1 MNLQVIV
8 LLQHPEPCYSDG
20 GHEYDD
26 GGDSDDDFGL
36 DDHDHGGHDRHDVHD
51 DDYDSD
57 YDDGDANDDENED
70 GAVDDAFDDEDH
82 NDDDDDDADDDGDD
96 DEMKMKQCI
105 AIHNILLILFV
116 RGKATAHGH
125 SCIRKLVSQD
135 GSDCSTVTS
144 FPATLITKSLVT
156 W

>member
-1 MNLQVIV
+1 MMMMMMMMI
-8 LLQHPEPCYSDG
+8 
-20 GHEYDD
+20 
-26 GGDSDDDFGL
+26 
-36 DDHDHGGHDRHDVHD
+36 
-51 DDYDSD
+51 
-57 YDDGDANDDENED
+57 A
-70 GAVDDAFDDEDH
+70 
-82 NDDDDDDADDDGDD
+82 D

-144 FPATLITKSLVT
+144 FPATLITKSLVADT
-156 W
+156 DCCSQRHHHRRRH